1 MGESPRLKRWGF
13 NKLGELYRKGDGE
26 KEKKKLVRKLEKI
39 TKKIGATI
47 NTFPKVSI
55 CVLNNEGTI
64 VYCNRLLNR
73 DMLEFISTYVKR
85 NHDIFPDG
93 SYAIPRSDTSLV
105 IWKLS
110 EHAAIV
116 IHTEGGVGALLS
128 VTPYIMRFSKK
139 ISEIVVKLSAF
150 PREDFLKLY
159 VDSDADYIFWYDVF
173 SFVGD
178 NEGHKSEKF
187 LEMFGEKGVKV
198 LEEMDGRKNVKEISE
213 KTGISLEVVKEIIR
227 QGLHQNLVKKV
238 QQYPLV
244 KRLDKG
250 SLLLFG
256 IDPAYTN
263 FYRNLRRLCNGKR
276 TLEEVAS
283 ILEVPESKLVNI
295 LERIGKYVEW
305 IRKVE

>member
-1 MGESPRLKRWGF
+1 MGEPPRLKRWGF

-26 KEKKKLVRKLEKI
+26 KEKKKLIRKLEKI

-47 NTFPKVSI
+47 NTFPKVNI

-64 VYCNRLLNR
+64 VYCNRLLKR

-85 NHDIFPDG
+85 NHEIFPDG
-93 SYAIPRSDTSLV
+93 SYAIPRSDISLV

-128 VTPYIMRFSKK
+128 ATPN
-139 ISEIVVKLSAF
+139 
-150 PREDFLKLY
+150 D
-159 VDSDADYIFWYDVF
+159 IFWHDVF
-173 SFVGD
+173 SFVGNND
-178 NEGHKSEKF
+178 GQQSEKF

-198 LEEMDGRKNVKEISE
+198 LEEMDGRKNIKEIAE
-213 KTGISLEVVKEIIR
+213 KTEISVEAVKEIIR
-227 QGLHQNLVKKV
+227 QGLRQNLVKKV

-244 KRLDKG
+244 KRLDGG

>member
-1 MGESPRLKRWGF
+1 MGEPPRLKRWGF

-26 KEKKKLVRKLEKI
+26 KEKKKLIRKLEKI

-47 NTFPKVSI
+47 NTFPKVNI

-64 VYCNRLLNR
+64 VYCNRLLKR

-85 NHDIFPDG
+85 NHEIFPDG
-93 SYAIPRSDTSLV
+93 SYAIPRSDISLV

-128 VTPYIMRFSKK
+128 ATPYIMRFSKK
-139 ISEIVVKLSAF
+139 ISEIVAKLSVF

-159 VDSDADYIFWYDVF
+159 VNSDANDIFWHDVF
-173 SFVGD
+173 SFVGNND
-178 NEGHKSEKF
+178 GQQSEKF

-198 LEEMDGRKNVKEISE
+198 LEEMDGRKNIKEIAE
-213 KTGISLEVVKEIIR
+213 KTEISVEAVKEIIR
-227 QGLHQNLVKKV
+227 QGLRQNLVKKV

-244 KRLDKG
+244 KRLDGG